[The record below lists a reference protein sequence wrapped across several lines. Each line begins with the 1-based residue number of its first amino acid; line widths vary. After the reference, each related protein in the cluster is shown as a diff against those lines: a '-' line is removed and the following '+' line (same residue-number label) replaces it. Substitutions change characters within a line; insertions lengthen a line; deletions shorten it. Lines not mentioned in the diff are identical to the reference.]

1 MEYNDPPTRRYNKG
15 DVIFSEGDPGDAAFI
30 LRSGSIEVSVGTGK
44 DRKSLDLIS
53 ANQMFGEM
61 SVIGNVPRTAT
72 VQCLEDSLVTV
83 IDRKLVQVKIA
94 EMDPYIRYLIQSL
107 IDRLTRT
114 SKRAAKSRPQGVL
127 EILKD

>member
-1 MEYNDPPTRRYNKG
+1 MEYKDPPTRRYNKG
-15 DVIFSEGDPGDAAFI
+15 DVIFSEGDPGDEAFI

-44 DRKSLDLIS
+44 DRKSLDVIT

-72 VQCLEDSLVTV
+72 AQCLEDTLVTV
-83 IDRKLVQVKIA
+83 VDRKLVQIKIA
-94 EMDPYIRYLIQSL
+94 EMDPYIRYLMQSL

-114 SKRAAKSRPQGVL
+114 SKRVARSRPQGLL
-127 EILKD
+127 EIPKD